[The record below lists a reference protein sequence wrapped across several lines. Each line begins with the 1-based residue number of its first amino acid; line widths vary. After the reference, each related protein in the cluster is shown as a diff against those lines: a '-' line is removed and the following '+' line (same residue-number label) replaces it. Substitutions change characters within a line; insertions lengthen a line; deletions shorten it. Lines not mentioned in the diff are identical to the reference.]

1 MVLKSLISEPSEH
14 VLDFI
19 FGYFDD
25 KFHIGS
31 HLFLYFFLFFV
42 YLPALCGYPMKI
54 KETKLLKRR
63 NEDRAR
69 AWSYVFA

>member
-1 MVLKSLISEPSEH
+1 MRNKIKNNPYFNQAPLEMVLKSLISEPSEH

-31 HLFLYFFLFFV
+31 HLIYFDNFFLFVV
-42 YLPALCGYPMKI
+42 YLPALS
-54 KETKLLKRR
+54 
-63 NEDRAR
+63 NEN
-69 AWSYVFA
+69 